1 MGTEMRSIPR
11 TKPNVNDRYRAD
23 VSTPLPETVGA
34 VPLDTLPEPPAA
46 MPAATQQKPPRA
58 VTLATTI
65 NYRDYDVTITATGML
80 LDEFC
85 DMLDKRLGVVN
96 S

>member
-1 MGTEMRSIPR
+1 METRAIPR
-11 TKPNVNDRYRAD
+11 TKPNINDRYRAD
-23 VSTPLPETVGA
+23 VTTPLPETVGA
-34 VPLDTLPEPPAA
+34 VPLDTIPDPPTRRA
-46 MPAATQQKPPRA
+46 PATESTRPARS

-65 NYRDYDVTITATGML
+65 SYRDYDVTITATGML

-85 DMLDKRLGVVN
+85 DMIDKRLGVVN